1 MTTVKE
7 WPCETARLSL
17 ATLLLASMTGCA
29 TAGGTAD
36 VAGYDLVIRNGS
48 IYDGSG
54 SEPYVGDLAV
64 EGDQIVAIGQVRG
77 EGREEID
84 AAGMAVAPG
93 FINMLSWAN
102 RSLLEDGRGMSDI
115 RQGVTLEVFGEGWT
129 MGPINSSMRQ
139 ELQAQMGES
148 GVAIGWTTL
157 GEYLENLEGKGI
169 SPNVASFVGATTVRI
184 HELGEQ
190 DADPNPDQL
199 ARMRALVR
207 QAMEEGAMGV
217 GSALIYA
224 PGNYAETREL
234 VALAEEAGRCGGMY
248 ISHMRSEA
256 DEIGSAIDE
265 VITIAREAGLP
276 AEIYHLKLAGKRN
289 WDRLPEIV
297 AKIEDARRSGI
308 RLTTNMYLYTAGG
321 TGLDAVIPPWVQA
334 GGRDAMLERLQDP
347 ATRARILQEMRA
359 EESDWENLLRAAGG
373 DGVLLVN
380 SENPEF
386 QPLMGKTL
394 AQIAAL
400 RGTSVEETA
409 VDLVLQDGQI
419 GAIYFMMSEENIAKQ
434 AALPWMSFGSDAS
447 APAAEGETLNSAAH
461 PRTYGNFSRLLGKYV
476 REEEALP
483 LALAIRG
490 LTALPASNLG
500 LRQRGS
506 LAVGNFADIVIFDPT
521 TISDHATYNAPHQ
534 YATGVTEVFIN
545 GVQVLS
551 DGQHTGATP
560 GRVVRGPGWTGWPG
574 GGACAD

>member
-157 GEYLENLEGKGI
+157 GEYLENLEEKGI

-190 DADPNPDQL
+190 DVDPNPDQL

-289 WDRLPEIV
+289 WGRLPEIV
-297 AKIEDARRSGI
+297 AQIEDARRSGI

-447 APAAEGETLNSAAH
+447 APAAEGETLDSAAH

-483 LALAIRG
+483 LARAIRG

>member
-157 GEYLENLEGKGI
+157 GEYLENLEEKGI

-190 DADPNPDQL
+190 DVDPNPDQL

-447 APAAEGETLNSAAH
+447 APAAEGETLDSAAH
-461 PRTYGNFSRLLGKYV
+461 PRTYGNFSRLLGKYM

-483 LALAIRG
+483 LTRAIRG

>member
-157 GEYLENLEGKGI
+157 GEYLENLEEKGI

-190 DADPNPDQL
+190 DVDPNPDQL

-248 ISHMRSEA
+248 ISHMRLEA

-483 LALAIRG
+483 LARAIRG

>member
-157 GEYLENLEGKGI
+157 GEYLENLEEKGI

-447 APAAEGETLNSAAH
+447 APAAEGETLDSAAH

-483 LALAIRG
+483 LARAIRG

>member
-157 GEYLENLEGKGI
+157 GEYLENLEEKGI

-483 LALAIRG
+483 LARAIRG

>member
-148 GVAIGWTTL
+148 GVAIGWTSL
-157 GEYLENLEGKGI
+157 GEYLENLEEKGI

-447 APAAEGETLNSAAH
+447 APAAEGETLDSAAH

-483 LALAIRG
+483 LARAIRG

>member
-1 MTTVKE
+1 
-7 WPCETARLSL
+7 
-17 ATLLLASMTGCA
+17 
-29 TAGGTAD
+29 
-36 VAGYDLVIRNGS
+36 
-48 IYDGSG
+48 
-54 SEPYVGDLAV
+54 
-64 EGDQIVAIGQVRG
+64 
-77 EGREEID
+77 
-84 AAGMAVAPG
+84 
-93 FINMLSWAN
+93 
-102 RSLLEDGRGMSDI
+102 
-115 RQGVTLEVFGEGWT
+115 
-129 MGPINSSMRQ
+129 
-139 ELQAQMGES
+139 
-148 GVAIGWTTL
+148 
-157 GEYLENLEGKGI
+157 
-169 SPNVASFVGATTVRI
+169 
-184 HELGEQ
+184 
-190 DADPNPDQL
+190 
-199 ARMRALVR
+199 
-207 QAMEEGAMGV
+207 
-217 GSALIYA
+217 
-224 PGNYAETREL
+224 
-234 VALAEEAGRCGGMY
+234 
-248 ISHMRSEA
+248 
-256 DEIGSAIDE
+256 
-265 VITIAREAGLP
+265 
-276 AEIYHLKLAGKRN
+276 
-289 WDRLPEIV
+289 
-297 AKIEDARRSGI
+297 
-308 RLTTNMYLYTAGG
+308 
-321 TGLDAVIPPWVQA
+321 
-334 GGRDAMLERLQDP
+334 MLERLQDP

-400 RGTSVEETA
+400 RGTSVEETT

-447 APAAEGETLNSAAH
+447 APAAEGETLDSAAH

-483 LALAIRG
+483 LARAIRG

>member
-157 GEYLENLEGKGI
+157 GEYLENLEEKGI

-447 APAAEGETLNSAAH
+447 APAAEGETLDSAAH
-461 PRTYGNFSRLLGKYV
+461 PRTYGNFSRLLGKYM

-483 LALAIRG
+483 LTRAIRG

>member
-7 WPCETARLSL
+7 WPCGTARLSL

-157 GEYLENLEGKGI
+157 GEYLENLEEKGI

-447 APAAEGETLNSAAH
+447 APAAEGETLDSAAH